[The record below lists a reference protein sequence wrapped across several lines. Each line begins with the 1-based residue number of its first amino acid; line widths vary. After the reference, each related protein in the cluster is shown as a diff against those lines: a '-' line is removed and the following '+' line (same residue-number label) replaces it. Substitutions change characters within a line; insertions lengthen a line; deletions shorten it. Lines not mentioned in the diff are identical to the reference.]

1 MIAYVVLIAVTF
13 WITFEIYS
21 EINFWKY
28 RFGEVPINLIRS
40 IIGASLVVTVTTT
53 ETSFIF
59 IGLSF
64 TLFFCLFWILGKD

>member
-1 MIAYVVLIAVTF
+1 MIAYPVLIAIVF

-40 IIGASLVVTVTTT
+40 IIGASLILGVTTT
-53 ETSFIF
+53 ETSFMLVGF
-59 IGLSF
+59 SF
-64 TLFFCLFWILGKD
+64 TSFFCLFWILGKD